1 VKKMMFV
8 KTTVE
13 EPTLTSDHNIASG
26 ETPMMRIAALLAATL
41 VLTSSHVHAQ
51 TYPSRQITLIVPFAV
66 GGSNDIIARALG
78 KKLSDSWGQP
88 VVIDNRG
95 GAGGVIGSADVA
107 KAPPDGYTLLL
118 VSSTFTINPAIKQN
132 MPFDTAR
139 DFTPV
144 AFVARS
150 PLLVTASNDLPVKS
164 ASELLALAR
173 SKPGQITYASSGPG
187 SINQISAELIALS
200 AGAKFTHVPYRGG
213 APALND
219 LVGGHVDIY
228 VSSLPQVLQLAKTGK
243 ARALA
248 VTSAT
253 RTALLPD
260 VPTLEEAGIPGFDLS
275 SWWGIV
281 GPAGMPADIVNAL
294 NTTIGKQLDSPELKT
309 ILSSEG
315 AEAATMTPQQ
325 FGDLMRSETERWMK
339 VAHEAKISID

>member
-1 VKKMMFV
+1 M
-8 KTTVE
+8 
-13 EPTLTSDHNIASG
+13 I
-26 ETPMMRIAALLAATL
+26 RIAALLAAAL
-41 VLTSSHVHAQ
+41 VLTSSHVRAQ
-51 TYPSRQITLIVPFAV
+51 TYPARQITLIVPFAV

-78 KKLSDSWGQP
+78 KKLSEAWGQA

-107 KAPPDGYTLLL
+107 KASPDGYTLLL
-118 VSSTFTINPAIKQN
+118 VSSTFTINPAIKKN
-132 MPFDTAR
+132 MPFDTNK

-144 AFVARS
+144 AFIARS

-187 SINQISAELIALS
+187 SINQISAELIAWS
-200 AGAKFTHVPYRGG
+200 AGVKFTHVPYKGG

-219 LVGGHVDIY
+219 LLGGHVAIY
-228 VSSLPQVLQLAKTGK
+228 VSSLPQVLQLAKTGQ

-248 VTSAT
+248 VTSAK

-281 GPAGMPADIVNAL
+281 GPAGMPADVVNAL
-294 NTTIGKQLDSPELKT
+294 NTAIGKQLDSPELKT
-309 ILSSEG
+309 ILSAEG

-325 FGDLMRSETERWMK
+325 FGDLMRSETERWIK